1 MGKKLS
7 SYELFKS
14 LKVSLG
20 IGLLILISGCAN
32 NPNSA
37 VEVDSKTTN
46 QAVNSETQAQNL
58 PITAT
63 VTIATETI
71 KLEVARTPQEQA
83 IGLMFRESLPDD
95 RGMFFPFASEQ
106 VARFWMKN
114 VSIPLDMVFLNG
126 DRVIDVAINVPPC
139 QTATCPVYG
148 PQETVDGVLE
158 LRGGKAAE
166 LGIASGDQIKIKFLP
181 SQ

>member
-1 MGKKLS
+1 MSKKLRAIG
-7 SYELFKS
+7 LFNY

-20 IGLLILISGCAN
+20 IGLLVLIPGCVN

-37 VEVDSKTTN
+37 VEVDSKTIN
-46 QAVNSETQAQNL
+46 PASSSQTQGQIL

-63 VTIATETI
+63 AQIATETI
-71 KLEVARTPQEQA
+71 KLEVAQTPQEQA
-83 IGLMFRESLPDD
+83 IGLMFRESLPGD
-95 RGMFFPFASEQ
+95 RGMFFPFASER

-126 DRVIDVAINVPPC
+126 DRVVEVAVNVPPC
-139 QTATCPVYG
+139 QTETCPVYG
-148 PQETVDGVLE
+148 PQEAVDGVLE

-166 LGIASGDQIKIKFLP
+166 LGIASGDKIEIQFLP